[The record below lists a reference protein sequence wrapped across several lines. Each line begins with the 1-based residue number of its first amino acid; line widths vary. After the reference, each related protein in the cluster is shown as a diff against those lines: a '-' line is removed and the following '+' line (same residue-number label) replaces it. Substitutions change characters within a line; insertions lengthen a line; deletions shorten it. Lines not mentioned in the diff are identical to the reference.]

1 MIHEWTRSERG
12 KMIAGVCAGLAE
24 QFDISVTV
32 VRLAF
37 VLGTLIGGGIG
48 ILVYVILW
56 IVMPEADDVHGRAL
70 WSSDLPESVN
80 DDEPLQASGRRDP
93 ARGEIDPGALSQRS
107 RDFDRDR

>member
-1 MIHEWTRSERG
+1 
-12 KMIAGVCAGLAE
+12 MIAGVCAGLAE

-56 IVMPEADDVHGRAL
+56 IVMPEAEDVHGRAL
-70 WSSDLPESVN
+70 WTSDLPEPTGL
-80 DDEPLQASGRRDP
+80 DDPLAPRPRHDAS
-93 ARGEIDPGALSQRS
+93 RGEIDPGALSHGTGDPS
-107 RDFDRDR
+107 RGR